1 MEMRCDKKRQEVVRF
16 DEKEEMRIEE
26 KGREDMLRED
36 QRRKEDT

>member
-16 DEKEEMRIEE
+16 AEKEEMRTEE

-36 QRRKEDT
+36 QRGKEDT